1 MHSIEVIEKKLS
13 QCQKL
18 NYNQFFWWKRWTSK
32 NKPLDKYAPLWDK
45 ILNGDYDF
53 SHYFWQIQYC
63 GWELEEKAKLYR
75 GDTQRWVEETQV
87 DRARRKRLREDY
99 EKDEKEKLIDL
110 KKMFLKTFK
119 MTEDQYEEEVIKFG
133 GTLKDFYIHCES
145 KYNKYNIINLKPRR
159 GRPPKNNK

>member
-63 GWELEEKAKLYR
+63 EWELEEKAKLYR

-99 EKDEKEKLIDL
+99 EKDENEKLIDL
-110 KKMFLKTFK
+110 KKIFLR
-119 MTEDQYEEEVIKFG
+119 
-133 GTLKDFYIHCES
+133 TL
-145 KYNKYNIINLKPRR
+145 
-159 GRPPKNNK
+159 

>member
-53 SHYFWQIQYC
+53 SHYF
-63 GWELEEKAKLYR
+63 
-75 GDTQRWVEETQV
+75 
-87 DRARRKRLREDY
+87 
-99 EKDEKEKLIDL
+99 
-110 KKMFLKTFK
+110 
-119 MTEDQYEEEVIKFG
+119 
-133 GTLKDFYIHCES
+133 
-145 KYNKYNIINLKPRR
+145 
-159 GRPPKNNK
+159 

>member
-63 GWELEEKAKLYR
+63 EWELEEKAKLYR